1 MRLYFLNSNIFKYF
15 SYIMQVSLIKII
27 NLAYIMPN
35 ILKSKLQLYCLE
47 TKNQYKQIEK
57 F

>member
-47 TKNQYKQIEK
+47 TKNQYKQIANR
-57 F
+57 